1 MTSMLNPKSV
11 LSTVGRNVVILSACQ
26 ALGSSGLPLVILAG
40 SIVGAALA
48 PASTWATLPMA
59 LAVVGSAFFTI
70 PAALVM
76 KRIGR
81 KRSFIIAAIVA
92 TAAALVAAF
101 AIAAQSFLIFCTMMV
116 LLGGCTAFVQQYR
129 FAAAESVEHSHVGRA
144 ISFVLV
150 GGIVAGFL
158 GPEIGRDARDWLGYG
173 AYSGSF
179 VVLAILY
186 AVSVFLLL
194 FMRDTAA
201 RKDDNTGAERPLSKI
216 VVQPTYLAAV
226 FSSAVAFGVMSFV
239 MSSTPLSM
247 HVTDHFSLNNTTLVI
262 QSHIIAMYLPSLFT
276 GFLVERLGTKA
287 MQIIGI
293 ILMAAGIVIAASGHT
308 FFNYLTALISIGLG
322 WNFLFVAGT
331 VMLTRSYYPSERFKA
346 QGVNDFAI
354 FTFQALV
361 VLTSGAVF
369 TAANWEVLN
378 LICLPFLLVMLV
390 LILVTHSRMKKG
402 AGD

>member
-1 MTSMLNPKSV
+1 MLTS
-11 LSTVGRNVVILSACQ
+11 VGRNVFILSACQ

-40 SIVGAALA
+40 GIVAADLA

-59 LAVVGSAFFTI
+59 LAIVGSAFFTI

-81 KRSFIIAAIVA
+81 KRSFIIAAVVA
-92 TAAALVAAF
+92 TAAALMAAL

-116 LLGGCTAFVQQYR
+116 FLGGSAAFIQQYR
-129 FAAAESVEHSHVGRA
+129 FAAAESVERSYTGRA

-158 GPEIGRDARDWLGYG
+158 GPEIGRDARDWLGHG

-179 VVLAILY
+179 IVLAILY

-194 FMRDTAA
+194 FMRDTAV

-247 HVTDHFSLNNTTLVI
+247 HVTDHFSMNDTTLVI

-293 ILMAAGIVIAASGHT
+293 MLMAAGIIIAASGHT

-369 TAANWEVLN
+369 TAANWELLN
-378 LICLPFLLVMLV
+378 LVCLPFLLVMLI
-390 LILVTHSRMKKG
+390 LILVTHSRMRKG
-402 AGD
+402 ARD

>member
-1 MTSMLNPKSV
+1 MLNQKSV
-11 LSTVGRNVVILSACQ
+11 LSSVGRNVVILSACQ
-26 ALGSSGLPLVILAG
+26 ALGSSGIPLVILAG
-40 SIVGAALA
+40 GIVGAALA
-48 PASTWATLPMA
+48 PASTWATLPIA
-59 LAVVGSAFFTI
+59 LAVVGTAVFTI

-92 TAAALVAAF
+92 TAAALMAAF
-101 AIAAQSFLIFCTMMV
+101 AITTQSFPIFCTMMV
-116 LLGGCTAFVQQYR
+116 LLGGSTAFVQQYR
-129 FAAAESVEHSHVGRA
+129 FAAAESVEHGYVGRA

-158 GPEIGRDARDWLGYG
+158 GPEIGRDARDWLGQG

-179 VVLAILY
+179 VALAILY

-201 RKDDNTGAERPLSKI
+201 RKDNNTGTERPLSKI

-226 FSSAVAFGVMSFV
+226 FSSAVAFGVMGFV
-239 MSSTPLSM
+239 MSATPLSM
-247 HVTDHFSLNNTTLVI
+247 HVTDHFSLNDTALVI
-262 QSHIIAMYLPSLFT
+262 QGHIIAMYAPSLFT

-293 ILMAAGIVIAASGHT
+293 ILMATGIIIAVSGHH
-308 FFNYLTALISIGLG
+308 FLNYLTALISIGLG

-331 VMLTRSYYPSERFKA
+331 VMLTRSYYPGERFKA

-361 VLTSGAVF
+361 VLTAGAVF
-369 TAANWEVLN
+369 MAANWELLN

-390 LILVTHSRMKKG
+390 LILATHSRMKRQG
-402 AGD
+402 S